1 MGAELNQHDLVELE
15 PVGYGLGLQ
24 IAPAVALGKA
34 IVAAGLL
41 GHLEKEQ
48 IGQLG
53 DVLMVSD
60 PVVFEDVAE
69 VP

>member
-1 MGAELNQHDLVELE
+1 MDQHDLVELE
-15 PVGYGLGLQ
+15 PVRCGLGLQ
-24 IAPAVALGKA
+24 IGPAVALGKL
-34 IVAAGLL
+34 VFAAGLL

-53 DVLMVSD
+53 DVLMVGD
-60 PVVFEDVAE
+60 PVVLEVVAE